1 MSAAFGLWLPAQPLL
16 LASGSAT
23 RREMLAAAGVPVEA
37 DKPDIDERALEA
49 RLVAAGAT
57 SGEIAQ
63 ALALEKARIVSL
75 RAPGRIV
82 LGADQ
87 TLSCDGQRFHKP
99 ADEAAARAQLAA
111 LSGKAHS
118 LHSAFAIVLD
128 GAVLTKGVAV
138 ARLTM
143 RSLSP
148 DFIAAYVAAAG
159 AAVTTSVGGYQI
171 EGLGAQ
177 LFETIEG
184 DHFTILGLPLLPVL
198 AALRA
203 VDCLVR

>member
-1 MSAAFGLWLPAQPLL
+1 MSAVCGLWLPAQPLL

-23 RREMLAAAGVPVEA
+23 RREMLAAAGVPVET

-87 TLSCDGQRFHKP
+87 TLSCEGQRFHKP

-128 GAVLTKGVAV
+128 GAVLTEGVAE

-143 RSLSP
+143 RGLTP
-148 DFIAAYVAAAG
+148 DFIATYAAASG
-159 AAVTTSVGGYQI
+159 PAVTTSVGGYQI
-171 EGLGAQ
+171 EGLGVQ

-184 DHFTILGLPLLPVL
+184 DHFTVLGLPLLPVL

>member
-1 MSAAFGLWLPAQPLL
+1 MSAASGLWLARDPLL

-23 RREMLAAAGVPVEA
+23 RRDMLLAAGVPVEVW
-37 DKPDIDERALEA
+37 KPAVDERAIEA
-49 RLVAAGAT
+49 GLVEAGAT
-57 SGEIAQ
+57 SSAIAQ
-63 ALALEKARIVSL
+63 ALALHKARAVSL
-75 RAPGRIV
+75 AQPGRIV

-99 ADEAAARAQLAA
+99 ADEIALRDQLAA
-111 LSGKAHS
+111 LSGKAHR
-118 LHSAFAIVLD
+118 LHSAYAIVLD
-128 GAVLTKGVAV
+128 GAALAEGVSV

-143 RSLSP
+143 RSLSRS
-148 DFIAAYVAAAG
+148 FIETYAKTAGPAVA
-159 AAVTTSVGGYQI
+159 TSVGGYQI

-177 LFETIEG
+177 LFDAVDG

-203 VDCLVR
+203 LNCLAR